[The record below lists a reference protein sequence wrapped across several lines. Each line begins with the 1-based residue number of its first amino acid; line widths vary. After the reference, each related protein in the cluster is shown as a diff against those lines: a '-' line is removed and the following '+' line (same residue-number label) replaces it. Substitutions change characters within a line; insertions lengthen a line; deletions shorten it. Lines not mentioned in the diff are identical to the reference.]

1 MKKLTFLFLAVMA
14 FMLSLTTVS
23 YSAEMIVVSSAI
35 DKNGVLA
42 DKYGY
47 NDKTQL
53 DSKGMPITSFPF
65 EIKNAPKGTK
75 SYAVFLEDKDAFPV
89 SKGFSWIHWAA
100 ANITDT
106 KVLENA
112 SKNKPK
118 FVQGMNSWWSSL
130 GGSRDAKEVSCYGGP
145 APYDGKEHIYEMH
158 VYALDTKLD
167 LKNGFLMNEMFRKME
182 GHVLG
187 KYTLKFKYQL
197 KK

>member
-1 MKKLTFLFLAVMA
+1 MKKLTFLFAAIVAILFSVTTYANAGMVVTSA
-14 FMLSLTTVS
+14 AINSKGFLS
-23 YSAEMIVVSSAI
+23 
-35 DKNGVLA
+35 

-53 DSKGMPITSFPF
+53 DTKGMPVTSFPF

-89 SKGFSWIHWAA
+89 SKGFSWVHWVA
-100 ANITDT
+100 ANITTT
-106 KVLENA
+106 KVAENA
-112 SKNKPK
+112 SKNKPN

-145 APYDGKEHIYEMH
+145 APYDGKVHTYEMH
-158 VYALDTKLD
+158 VYALDKTLN
-167 LKNGFLMNEMFRKME
+167 LKNGFLMNEMFKQME
-182 GHVLG
+182 GHILDQ
-187 KYTLKFKYQL
+187 YTLKFKYQL

>member
-1 MKKLTFLFLAVMA
+1 MKKLTFLFAAIVTILFSVTTYANAGMVVTSA
-14 FMLSLTTVS
+14 AINSKGFLS
-23 YSAEMIVVSSAI
+23 
-35 DKNGVLA
+35 

-53 DSKGMPITSFPF
+53 DTKGMPVTSFPF

-89 SKGFSWIHWAA
+89 SKGFSWVHWVA
-100 ANITDT
+100 ANITTT
-106 KVLENA
+106 KVAENA
-112 SKNKPK
+112 SKNKPN

-145 APYDGKEHIYEMH
+145 APYDGKVHTYEMH
-158 VYALDTKLD
+158 VYALDKTLN
-167 LKNGFLMNEMFRKME
+167 LKNGFLMNEMFKQME
-182 GHVLG
+182 GHILDE
-187 KYTLKFKYQL
+187 YTLKFKYQL

>member
-1 MKKLTFLFLAVMA
+1 MKKLTFLFAAIVAILFSVTTYANAGMVVTSA
-14 FMLSLTTVS
+14 AINSKGFLS
-23 YSAEMIVVSSAI
+23 
-35 DKNGVLA
+35 

-53 DSKGMPITSFPF
+53 DTKGMPVTSFQF

-89 SKGFSWIHWAA
+89 SKGFSWVHWVA
-100 ANITDT
+100 ANITT
-106 KVLENA
+106 IKVAENA
-112 SKNKPK
+112 SKNKPN

-145 APYDGKEHIYEMH
+145 APYDGKVHTYEMH
-158 VYALDTKLD
+158 VYALDKTLN
-167 LKNGFLMNEMFRKME
+167 LKNGFLMNEMFKQME
-182 GHVLG
+182 GHILDE
-187 KYTLKFKYQL
+187 YTLKFKYQL

>member
-1 MKKLTFLFLAVMA
+1 MKKLTFLFAAIVAILFSVTTYANAGMVVTSVA
-14 FMLSLTTVS
+14 INSKGFLS
-23 YSAEMIVVSSAI
+23 
-35 DKNGVLA
+35 

-53 DSKGMPITSFPF
+53 DTKGMPVTSFPF

-89 SKGFSWIHWAA
+89 SKGFSWVHWVA
-100 ANITDT
+100 ANITTT
-106 KVLENA
+106 KVAENA
-112 SKNKPK
+112 SKNKPN

-145 APYDGKEHIYEMH
+145 APYDGKVHTYEMH
-158 VYALDTKLD
+158 VYALDKTLN
-167 LKNGFLMNEMFRKME
+167 LKNGFLMNEMFKQME
-182 GHVLG
+182 GHILDE
-187 KYTLKFKYQL
+187 YTLKFKYQL

>member
-1 MKKLTFLFLAVMA
+1 MKKLTILFAAVVAILFSVTSFANARM
-14 FMLSLTTVS
+14 
-23 YSAEMIVVSSAI
+23 VVTSTAI
-35 DKNGVLA
+35 NSKGFLA

-53 DSKGMPITSFPF
+53 DTKEMPITSFPF

-89 SKGFSWIHWAA
+89 SKGFSWIHWVA
-100 ANITDT
+100 ANITTT
-106 KVLENA
+106 KVAENA
-112 SKNKPK
+112 SKNKPN

-145 APYDGKEHIYEMH
+145 APYDGKVHTYEMH
-158 VYALDTKLD
+158 VYALDKKLN
-167 LKNGFLMNEMFRKME
+167 LQNGFLMNEMFKQME
-182 GHVLG
+182 GHILDQ
-187 KYTLKFKYQL
+187 YTLKFKYQL

>member
-1 MKKLTFLFLAVMA
+1 MKKLTFFFAAIVAILFSVTTYANAGMVVTSTA
-14 FMLSLTTVS
+14 INSKGFLS
-23 YSAEMIVVSSAI
+23 
-35 DKNGVLA
+35 

-53 DSKGMPITSFPF
+53 DTKGMPVTSFPF

-89 SKGFSWIHWAA
+89 SKGFSWVHWVA
-100 ANITDT
+100 ANITTT
-106 KVLENA
+106 KVAENA
-112 SKNKPK
+112 SKNKPN

-145 APYDGKEHIYEMH
+145 APYDGKVHTYEMH
-158 VYALDTKLD
+158 VYALDKTLN
-167 LKNGFLMNEMFRKME
+167 LKNGFLMNEMFKQME
-182 GHVLG
+182 GHILDE
-187 KYTLKFKYQL
+187 YTLKFKYQL

>member
-1 MKKLTFLFLAVMA
+1 MKKLTFLFAAIVAILFSVTTYANAGMVVTSA
-14 FMLSLTTVS
+14 AINSKGFLS
-23 YSAEMIVVSSAI
+23 
-35 DKNGVLA
+35 

-53 DSKGMPITSFPF
+53 DTKGMPITSFPF

-89 SKGFSWIHWAA
+89 SKGFSWVHWVA
-100 ANITDT
+100 ANITTT
-106 KVLENA
+106 KVAENA
-112 SKNKPK
+112 SKNKPN

-145 APYDGKEHIYEMH
+145 APYDGKVHTYEMH
-158 VYALDTKLD
+158 VYALDKTLN
-167 LKNGFLMNEMFRKME
+167 LKNGFLMNEMFKQME
-182 GHVLG
+182 GHILDE
-187 KYTLKFKYQL
+187 YTLKFKYQL

>member
-1 MKKLTFLFLAVMA
+1 MKKLTFLFAAIVAILFSVTTYANAGMVVTSA
-14 FMLSLTTVS
+14 AINSKGFLS
-23 YSAEMIVVSSAI
+23 
-35 DKNGVLA
+35 

-53 DSKGMPITSFPF
+53 DTKGMPVTSFPF

-89 SKGFSWIHWAA
+89 SKGFSWVHWVA
-100 ANITDT
+100 ANITTT
-106 KVLENA
+106 KVAENA
-112 SKNKPK
+112 SKNKPN

-145 APYDGKEHIYEMH
+145 APYDGKVHTYEMH
-158 VYALDTKLD
+158 VYALDKTLN
-167 LKNGFLMNEMFRKME
+167 LKNGFLMNEMFKQME
-182 GHVLG
+182 GHILDE
-187 KYTLKFKYQL
+187 YTLKFKYQL

>member
-1 MKKLTFLFLAVMA
+1 MKKLTFLFAAIVAILFSVTTYANAGMVVTSTA
-14 FMLSLTTVS
+14 INSKGFLS
-23 YSAEMIVVSSAI
+23 
-35 DKNGVLA
+35 

-53 DSKGMPITSFPF
+53 DTKGMPITSFPF

-89 SKGFSWIHWAA
+89 SKGFSWVHWVA
-100 ANITDT
+100 ANITTT
-106 KVLENA
+106 KVAENA
-112 SKNKPK
+112 SKNKPN

-145 APYDGKEHIYEMH
+145 APYDGKVHTYEMH
-158 VYALDTKLD
+158 VYALDKKLN
-167 LKNGFLMNEMFRKME
+167 LKNGFFFFFLFKQME
-182 GHVLG
+182 GHILDE
-187 KYTLKFKYQL
+187 YTLKFKYQL

>member
-1 MKKLTFLFLAVMA
+1 MKKLTFLFAAIVAILFSVTTYANAGMVVTSTA
-14 FMLSLTTVS
+14 INSKGFLS
-23 YSAEMIVVSSAI
+23 
-35 DKNGVLA
+35 

-53 DSKGMPITSFPF
+53 DTKGMPVTSFPF

-89 SKGFSWIHWAA
+89 SKGFSWVHWVA
-100 ANITDT
+100 ANITTT
-106 KVLENA
+106 KVAENA
-112 SKNKPK
+112 SKNKPN

-145 APYDGKEHIYEMH
+145 APYDGKVHTYEMH
-158 VYALDTKLD
+158 VYALDKTLN
-167 LKNGFLMNEMFRKME
+167 LKNGFLMNEMFKQME
-182 GHVLG
+182 GHILDE
-187 KYTLKFKYQL
+187 YTLKFKYQL

>member
-1 MKKLTFLFLAVMA
+1 MKKLTFLFAAIVAILFSVTTYANAGMVVTSA
-14 FMLSLTTVS
+14 AINSKGFLS
-23 YSAEMIVVSSAI
+23 
-35 DKNGVLA
+35 

-53 DSKGMPITSFPF
+53 DTKGMPVTSFPF

-89 SKGFSWIHWAA
+89 IKGFSWVHWVA
-100 ANITDT
+100 ANITTT
-106 KVLENA
+106 KVAENA
-112 SKNKPK
+112 SKNKPN

-145 APYDGKEHIYEMH
+145 APYDGKVHTYEMH
-158 VYALDTKLD
+158 VYALDKTLN
-167 LKNGFLMNEMFRKME
+167 LKNGFLMNEMFKQME
-182 GHVLG
+182 GHILDE
-187 KYTLKFKYQL
+187 YTLKFKYQL

>member
-1 MKKLTFLFLAVMA
+1 MKKLTFLFAAIVAILFSVTTYANAGMVVTSA
-14 FMLSLTTVS
+14 AINSKGFLS
-23 YSAEMIVVSSAI
+23 
-35 DKNGVLA
+35 

-53 DSKGMPITSFPF
+53 DTKGMPVTSFPF

-89 SKGFSWIHWAA
+89 SKGFSWVHWVA
-100 ANITDT
+100 ANITT
-106 KVLENA
+106 IKVAENA
-112 SKNKPK
+112 SKNKPN

-145 APYDGKEHIYEMH
+145 APYDGKVHTYEMH
-158 VYALDTKLD
+158 VYALDKTLN
-167 LKNGFLMNEMFRKME
+167 LKNGFLMNEMFKQME
-182 GHVLG
+182 GHILDE
-187 KYTLKFKYQL
+187 YTLKFKYQL

>member
-1 MKKLTFLFLAVMA
+1 
-14 FMLSLTTVS
+14 
-23 YSAEMIVVSSAI
+23 
-35 DKNGVLA
+35 
-42 DKYGY
+42 
-47 NDKTQL
+47 
-53 DSKGMPITSFPF
+53 
-65 EIKNAPKGTK
+65 
-75 SYAVFLEDKDAFPV
+75 
-89 SKGFSWIHWAA
+89 
-100 ANITDT
+100 
-106 KVLENA
+106 
-112 SKNKPK
+112 
-118 FVQGMNSWWSSL
+118 MNSWWSSL

>member
-1 MKKLTFLFLAVMA
+1 MKKLTFLFAAIVAILFSVTTYANAGMVVTSTA
-14 FMLSLTTVS
+14 INSKGFLS
-23 YSAEMIVVSSAI
+23 
-35 DKNGVLA
+35 

-53 DSKGMPITSFPF
+53 DTKGMPITSFPF

-89 SKGFSWIHWAA
+89 SKGFSWVHWVA
-100 ANITDT
+100 ANITTT
-106 KVLENA
+106 KVAENA
-112 SKNKPK
+112 SKNKPN

-145 APYDGKEHIYEMH
+145 APYDGKVHTYEMH
-158 VYALDTKLD
+158 VYALDKKLN
-167 LKNGFLMNEMFRKME
+167 LKNGFLMNEMFKQME
-182 GHVLG
+182 GHILDE
-187 KYTLKFKYQL
+187 YTLKFKYQL